1 MFNKKLVDIFTY
13 NNLNFAFKSISSVS
27 KGLDGVSY
35 IEFSKNL
42 SQNLNTLKN
51 DILNKKYIPE
61 PIKKIQIKKE
71 NKNEFRPIS
80 ITSIKD
86 KIVQKTL
93 YNEIYLYFNKN
104 FLSNSYAYRPGKSA
118 VTAINRTTSYI
129 DQGNVWIFKTDIKD
143 FFESINH
150 YKLLRILERHIED
163 KNIINLITT
172 FIKTGGFQKETFQAH
187 NKGVHQGDI
196 LSPLLSNIYLDLMD
210 KFLQR
215 NDINFIR
222 FADDFAMFFDEKDKA
237 IKFKPKLINM
247 LKTIDLSLNL
257 DKTNIVHIDSGFT
270 FLGIHFIGNTRL
282 VDSKK
287 LDNVIRNF
295 TNLASK
301 NSKFMTYIQEINEFL
316 EGLKNY
322 YLKIIKPNSPQH
334 LLLQEAVIKSISH
347 KVFLTKKAS
356 TTTNKNELRSFI
368 NQIQLN
374 LIFSPNIIK
383 QTVELIIQKGYN
395 KINSSKTNITSKI
408 NDKRN
413 AYAKKIAHNQTLII
427 NQKAIYLGVSKN
439 TITLKKYGKLY
450 KKFPLYQIKHII
462 IEDISVSIS
471 AAFVKRCTREN
482 IHISFI
488 DKLANPYAI
497 LTTYK
502 ATTTQAIHK
511 QALILGTK
519 KQLYLAKSFIFSKA
533 KNQINYIKYLNKYHK
548 ILDQNIIKSQK
559 FIPKILA
566 AKTVPEL
573 MGYEGSLSAIY
584 WDCIK
589 TILSAPFDGRITYQ
603 ARDIVNSSLNYAY
616 AILYTKIRYYLIVA
630 GLSLHISFL
639 HALDERKP
647 TLSFDMIEEF
657 RTFIV
662 DRVIVSM
669 INKNEPMALNK
680 DGFLNDK
687 TKKLIAQNI
696 NEKLGSYITYKKQV
710 VKVESIIEKQCYALS
725 NFINE
730 KSSSYK
736 SFIGKF

>member
-1 MFNKKLVDIFTY
+1 MFNKKIVDIFTY
-13 NNLNFAFKSISSVS
+13 NNLNFAFKNISSVS
-27 KGLDGVSY
+27 KGLDDVSY
-35 IEFSKNL
+35 IKFSKNL
-42 SQNLNTLKN
+42 NQNLNTLKN
-51 DILNKKYIPE
+51 DILTEKYMPE

-80 ITSIKD
+80 IASIKD

-93 YNEIYLYFNKN
+93 YNEIYLYFDKN

-334 LLLQEAVIKSISH
+334 LLLQEAVIESISH

-408 NDKRN
+408 NDK
-413 AYAKKIAHNQTLII
+413 
-427 NQKAIYLGVSKN
+427 
-439 TITLKKYGKLY
+439 
-450 KKFPLYQIKHII
+450 
-462 IEDISVSIS
+462 
-471 AAFVKRCTREN
+471 
-482 IHISFI
+482 
-488 DKLANPYAI
+488 
-497 LTTYK
+497 
-502 ATTTQAIHK
+502 
-511 QALILGTK
+511 
-519 KQLYLAKSFIFSKA
+519 
-533 KNQINYIKYLNKYHK
+533 
-548 ILDQNIIKSQK
+548 
-559 FIPKILA
+559 
-566 AKTVPEL
+566 
-573 MGYEGSLSAIY
+573 
-584 WDCIK
+584 
-589 TILSAPFDGRITYQ
+589 
-603 ARDIVNSSLNYAY
+603 
-616 AILYTKIRYYLIVA
+616 
-630 GLSLHISFL
+630 
-639 HALDERKP
+639 
-647 TLSFDMIEEF
+647 
-657 RTFIV
+657 
-662 DRVIVSM
+662 
-669 INKNEPMALNK
+669 
-680 DGFLNDK
+680 
-687 TKKLIAQNI
+687 
-696 NEKLGSYITYKKQV
+696 
-710 VKVESIIEKQCYALS
+710 
-725 NFINE
+725 
-730 KSSSYK
+730 
-736 SFIGKF
+736 